1 MISRKQC
8 AVIATALISGT
19 AWMASPAQAAAPLP
33 KEGTVL
39 TMLSPA
45 TNGCPALNWVV
56 KVGPNDTLN
65 GTVSEMDRTDVWR
78 VTGSFKADR
87 TFHLVGKEL
96 TGAQRTGAVD
106 GYVRDS
112 DGSLVFTVGDISPAF
127 DLQQVRRRLRRDP
140 VRWWWQWRR
149 GCRGA
154 KTVTQTP

>member
-1 MISRKQC
+1 MLNMISRKQR
-8 AVIATALISGT
+8 AVIAAALISGT

-96 TGAQRTGAVD
+96 NGAQRTGAVD

-112 DGSLVFTVGDISPAF
+112 DGSLIFTVGDISGPSTCNNRS
-127 DLQQVRRRLRRDP
+127 VW
-140 VRWWWQWRR
+140 VQWYLH
-149 GCRGA
+149 GDGYA
-154 KTVTQTP
+154 AIPYGGGGSGG